1 MRKLITIL
9 KLVVFITTLNNSHLL
24 AEFTVIIDPGHGG
37 YDPGAGPSA
46 CNNILYEKDFN
57 LDYAVLTYDNI
68 FWTVWTWFPFIT
80 RDDDTFISLAD
91 RASMA
96 NNQGGNWYDAKGYYL
111 PAGGVDFFLSI
122 HCNSSTNPDA
132 HGTEALYY
140 EDYGVR
146 GDRSITCATITLL
159 YYLEYTKQEFT
170 YWDSRWIKH
179 QDVYVL
185 RETDMPATLI
195 ETEFLSNSTSCW
207 AMTSPFYKMA
217 VLDGLSKA
225 VKSIFPDEPDYVM
238 KVITSDLSQLEWWY
252 SGTFIFQNSN
262 NGQEQYYYVENQLQ
276 MWNEVTCFIDDNVH
290 VATRYGGSII
300 NNGAKIVLG
309 ENSGID
315 VTVGIEDYIWID
327 LEYDYYN
334 VNQTYVGA
342 NTRTFVDVYPYGDY
356 IVSWGPWKIE
366 ALHGCGRVLVFET
379 QYNGYINIPPLPDGY
394 LWQRDANG
402 RVIAYVS
409 TSGIDNTGYNH
420 YAEVQMAIGN
430 VPNTFITSGTLT
442 SNTNW
447 RGCVTITGNITVP
460 SGITLTIHPDAVIIF
475 QNNSSL
481 IVNGT
486 LNAQSCELNGGFLNN
501 WGSVTFSGSGASNSV
516 LNNVV
521 IKNGVGIRC
530 LNGANVAISNSMI
543 DHCTEGVYFYNSQPS
558 IQYTQIIEPVQNGIN
573 GDASGLLPL
582 IINNT
587 IAKTSGNPQ
596 YHQYQGIILGNN
608 TNGYIAHNDIS
619 GFMWGMYIG
628 GGSDAYFTN
637 YTYQLFNPNNRVR
650 DNSVGVGAGWGGYIM
665 AGTISSYGR
674 NNSIYNNYTNDARSY
689 KNSVVYAQCNWWGND
704 GAQIYKDATSTLD
717 VQFPLASDPW
727 NQGPPPG
734 EEGMNIIINN
744 NDSPDD
750 GDGFNPDSSVLAGIY
765 LEAQERI
772 VEAVLHYKQMVM
784 NDNHPGFA
792 LGRLVGIKNRYN
804 IQNIRNYLENLL
816 IENRPYKPIVMT
828 LFAGILLGE
837 DKYNLAM
844 LLYSQIINQ
853 YPNTYYSVNAL
864 FEKFF
869 AALNYENDRVLA
881 EQLLQELIALGLTDE
896 EFIMRLQIAENLYN
910 TYGLENFTK
919 SSYTGLENT
928 ESEIDDHYSLSENF
942 PNPFNP
948 TTSIKYQIPK
958 AGNVTLKIY
967 DILGNEVANLVN
979 EFKET
984 GRYEVN
990 FNASNLASGVYI
1002 YRLSVNDFINVKKM
1016 VLLK

>member
-1 MRKLITIL
+1 MFIHNSQKFILFVFVILFCAAFNKFNENLAQTPTTIYTPL
-9 KLVVFITTLNNSHLL
+9 GSLVLDTYLTPEFTPYEIQYWNQYYQNGYPNATFLASSSNTYNCHAYAWHISQGGGNCWLGAYTTWAEDIYWQDGSYAETTPQGPQQKVSYLPDWEANHSAITTS
-24 AEFTVIIDPGHGG
+24 
-37 YDPGAGPSA
+37 S
-46 CNNILYEKDFN
+46 NNIFKSK
-57 LDYAVLTYDNI
+57 
-68 FWTVWTWFPFIT
+68 W
-80 RDDDTFISLAD
+80 
-91 RASMA
+91 
-96 NNQGGNWYDAKGYYL
+96 GYGPL
-111 PAGGVDFFLSI
+111 MQ
-122 HCNSSTNPDA
+122 HA
-132 HGTEALYY
+132 HNY
-140 EDYGVR
+140 
-146 GDRSITCATITLL
+146 C
-159 YYLEYTKQEFT
+159 
-170 YWDSRWIKH
+170 
-179 QDVYVL
+179 
-185 RETDMPATLI
+185 
-195 ETEFLSNSTSCW
+195 
-207 AMTSPFYKMA
+207 PFYYQ
-217 VLDGLSKA
+217 GS
-225 VKSIFPDEPDYVM
+225 
-238 KVITSDLSQLEWWY
+238 T
-252 SGTFIFQNSN
+252 TFKF
-262 NGQEQYYYVENQLQ
+262 YYNPWPTGV
-276 MWNEVTCFIDDNVH
+276 
-290 VATRYGGSII
+290 
-300 NNGAKIVLG
+300 
-309 ENSGID
+309 
-315 VTVGIEDYIWID
+315 EDYIEII
-327 LEYDYYN
+327 LQSTHFN
-334 VNQTYVGA
+334 VNQMYVGS
-342 NTRTFVDVYPYGDY
+342 NTTVFHDEWPYGDY

-366 ALHGCGRVLVFET
+366 AYHPCGKILVFEYPT
-379 QYNGYINIPPLPDGY
+379 SGYINVPSLPDGY
-394 LWQRDANG
+394 LWNRDGNG
-402 RVIAYVS
+402 NVLAIIS
-409 TSGIDNTGYNH
+409 TSGTDNTGYTH
-420 YAEVQMAIGN
+420 YASVPITIGN
-430 VPNTFITSGTLT
+430 VPNTYITQGTLT

-447 RGCVTITGNITVP
+447 SGCVTITGNITVP
-460 SGITLTIHPDAVIIF
+460 SGITLTIHPNSIIVF
-475 QNNSSL
+475 QNNASL
-481 IVNGT
+481 IVNGI
-486 LNAQSCELNGGFLNN
+486 LNAQLCELRGGSTT
-501 WGSVTFSGSGASNSV
+501 WGSITFNGSGASSSV
-516 LNNVV
+516 LNQVT
-521 IKNGVGIRC
+521 IRNGLGIRC
-530 LNGANVAISNSMI
+530 LNGANVIIQYSVIQN
-543 DHCTEGVYFYNSQPS
+543 CTEGIYIYNSQPQ
-558 IQYTQIIEPVQNGIN
+558 ILNNQIIEPVQNGIN
-573 GDASGLLPL
+573 ADASGLSPL

-608 TNGYIAHNDIS
+608 TNGYIAHNDVS

-637 YTYQLFNPNNRVR
+637 YAYQLFNPNNRVR
-650 DNSVGVGAGWGGYIM
+650 DNSVGVGAGWGGYVM

-792 LGRLVGIKNRYN
+792 LGRLVGIKNRYH

-881 EQLLQELIALGLTDE
+881 EQLLQELMALGLTDE

-919 SSYTGLENT
+919 SSYTGLENN
-928 ESEIDDHYSLSENF
+928 ESEIVDHYSLSENF

-967 DILGNEVANLVN
+967 DILGSEIATLVDD
-979 EFKET
+979 FKET

-990 FNASNLASGVYI
+990 FNASSLASGVYI
-1002 YRLSVNDFINVKKM
+1002 YRINVNDYTNVKKM